1 MFVDASAIVA
11 IIVGE
16 SDADALSAKL
26 AAADSV
32 YSSAIAVYETTLGVA
47 RTLNMDVSSAEELVG
62 DLLSD
67 ARAQI
72 IPIDAEIGRGAIGAF
87 TRFGRPQHPARL
99 NMGDCF
105 AYACAKSLGMPLLY
119 KGDDFPQ
126 TDLALG

>member
-1 MFVDASAIVA
+1 GILRRAVRGILMFVDASAIVA

-87 TRFGRPQHPARL
+87 ARFGRPQHPARL
-99 NMGDCF
+99 N
-105 AYACAKSLGMPLLY
+105 
-119 KGDDFPQ
+119 
-126 TDLALG
+126 